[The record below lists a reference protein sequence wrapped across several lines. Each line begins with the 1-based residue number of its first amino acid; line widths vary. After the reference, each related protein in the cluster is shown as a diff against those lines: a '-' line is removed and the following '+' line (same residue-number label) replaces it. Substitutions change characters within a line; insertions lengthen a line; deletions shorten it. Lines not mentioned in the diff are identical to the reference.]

1 MNPRLSIIAAAVRRV
16 VQGGG
21 GGAPS
26 DPYINNVVFL
36 SHFNGTHLSTTIADD
51 CGSTVTS
58 VNNSRLID
66 ARKKF
71 GVTSLDCGPGQ
82 HLVVP
87 HRTELNLLA
96 SDLTIEM
103 WIYPQGAWYQVKS
116 LLTKYVN
123 QNVGFSFQ
131 VSSTGQLAFVVGAG
145 NYYSARSTSAIP
157 VDQWVHVA
165 VTLKNKTARLF
176 VNGVMD
182 GSADFSGY
190 TLTDSSSTMYIGF
203 DPLDSARYF
212 YGNIDEMRITRG
224 VARYTSNFTVP
235 TDEFPSPPTDAYYDS
250 YWGYVTSALNME
262 FDGVGETSTS
272 VVDLKSNAVTVS
284 GATVL
289 SKANKKYGVSS
300 AYLGGSGGMT
310 VSNGAVMNFGTGDF
324 TIEAWVYQPSQTD
337 RGPLF
342 YVTGPGYF
350 GLDCGSYSVPP
361 KLYLPSGNVLVGS
374 INLPSTP
381 VWVHMA
387 VVRSGA
393 TLTIYVNGQVSGQTS
408 LAWASGTM
416 GSATGS
422 SLTVGKSAYDLSIFT
437 GYIDD
442 FRVTKGVARYT
453 AAFTPGTSSFAVGR
467 VDPLY
472 SQVTSLLRFNGDSGA
487 SVVTDEAGMTWTA
500 VSGTITTETDIK
512 KYGLSAGKF
521 TNTVRYTSSPTIN
534 LGSTQDFCIECWI
547 YLEQGTAY
555 QGIFDINAT
564 TYAYITTIDTLMFTC
579 PGGDYITPALSL
591 NRWYHIAMVRSAG
604 TVRFIVD
611 GVVGS
616 SVSSSAS
623 YANAT
628 LTLGYNVSVTGSNRA
643 LRGRMDNFR
652 LTIGSPRYTTTPFTP
667 TDCGYLS

>member
-21 GGAPS
+21 GATS

-36 SHFNGTHLSTTIADD
+36 SHFNGTHLSTTIVDD

-58 VNNSRLID
+58 VNNSRLTNT
-66 ARKKF
+66 RKKF
-71 GVTSLDCGPGQ
+71 GVTSLECGPDQ
-82 HLVVP
+82 HLTIP
-87 HRTELNLLA
+87 HRSELNLLA
-96 SDLTIEM
+96 SDMTIEM
-103 WIYPQGAWYQVKS
+103 WIYPYGAWYQTKS
-116 LLTKYVN
+116 LLTKYMN
-123 QNVGFSFQ
+123 ETAGFSFH
-131 VSSTGQLAFVVGAG
+131 VSATGLLIFSVAAG
-145 NYYSARSTSAIP
+145 SYYSVISASAIP

-165 VTLKNKTARLF
+165 VTLENKTARLF
-176 VNGVMD
+176 VNGVLD

-203 DPLDSARYF
+203 DPLASARYF

-235 TDEFPSPPTDAYYDS
+235 TDEFPSPLTDTYYDP
-250 YWGYVTSALNME
+250 YWGYVTSALKME
-262 FDGVGETSTS
+262 FGGVGETSTS

-289 SKANKKYGVSS
+289 SKANKKYGVAS
-300 AYLGGSGGMT
+300 AYIGGSGGMT
-310 VSNGAVMNFGTGDF
+310 VTDGAVMNFGTGDF
-324 TIEAWVYQPSQTD
+324 TVEAWVYQPSTTG

-342 YVTGPGYF
+342 YLSGPYWF
-350 GLDCGSYSVPP
+350 GVDCGSNSNNLYVYAGGGSSSTFKPP
-361 KLYLPSGNVLVGS
+361 LNQWFHIAMS
-374 INLPSTP
+374 
-381 VWVHMA
+381 
-387 VVRSGA
+387 RSGSTIRVFVDGVQVHSLISSA
-393 TLTIYVNGQVSGQTS
+393 ILGGESGHTLNI
-408 LAWASGTM
+408 
-416 GSATGS
+416 
-422 SLTVGKSAYDLSIFT
+422 GKSPYDVSFFT

-453 AAFTPGTSSFAVGR
+453 AAFTPETSSFAVGR

-472 SQVTSLLRFNGDSGA
+472 SQVVSLLRFNGASGA
-487 SVVTDEAGMTWTA
+487 SVITDEAGMTWTA

-521 TNTVRYTSSPTIN
+521 TNTVRYTSSPAIN

-547 YLEQGTAY
+547 YLEQGSVY
-555 QGIFDINAT
+555 QGLFDINAT
-564 TYAYITTIDTLMFTC
+564 TYAYITTTNTLVLQC
-579 PGGDYITPALSL
+579 PGGYYITPALSL
-591 NRWYHIAMVRSAG
+591 NRWYHIAIVRSAG

-616 SVSSSAS
+616 SVSSSAT

-628 LTLGYNVSVTGSNRA
+628 LTLGYNVSVTGNNLA
-643 LRGRMDNFR
+643 LQGRMDNFR